1 MKSYREENRK
11 KLTTQDVIDIAVE
24 LYDNKGRSRGDIYFL
39 LKQLKDSDAAD
50 FDIDRVF
57 DLVVG

>member
-1 MKSYREENRK
+1 MKNM
-11 KLTTQDVIDIAVE
+11 TTQDVIDIAVD
-24 LYDNKGRSRGDIYFL
+24 LYDNKGFNRSEVYTFL
-39 LKQLKDSDAAD
+39 KAIKAYGIIN